1 MGFREKKKPILP
13 HFNGPSLGFAEDY
26 TIQYRSFRDIFFPH
40 PESSPNNRI
49 SPNLL
54 DLSPFYVIPAAFY
67 NIQAPDY
74 DDWRLKLTRY
84 IMKHSCD
91 IPKQSI

>member
-1 MGFREKKKPILP
+1 VREEDIPKTPILY
-13 HFNGPSLGFAEDY
+13 G
-26 TIQYRSFRDIFFPH
+26 
-40 PESSPNNRI
+40 
-49 SPNLL
+49 
-54 DLSPFYVIPAAFY
+54 VFY

-91 IPKQSI
+91 IPKQSIYLVSNHHSRVPVYCRKLRVLRRMVIDRVN